1 MWLFL
6 FLWMSWPS
14 PFSLNILI
22 QHQVT
27 AELAPD
33 SQKKWEVA
41 WKDSSFGCVLPT
53 RTQNGLLSLSC
64 KAFAKWRLSGGN
76 GIMANIE
83 ASLGLLKAL
92 QTCQAGCAEQ
102 SKSWELVGASGI
114 KENKVKKCY
123 IHRDSC
129 IKYSFPKA
137 PPPQKWPSLGQ
148 LLSLDDSSLSRA
160 ALHPWR
166 VEMRWLP

>member
-1 MWLFL
+1 MWFFL

-14 PFSLNILI
+14 PFSFNVLI

-114 KENKVKKCY
+114 KENKVKK
-123 IHRDSC
+123 ILHTQRLLHQIFLS
-129 IKYSFPKA
+129 KSTS
-137 PPPQKWPSLGQ
+137 PPEMTLFGPASLI
-148 LLSLDDSSLSRA
+148 
-160 ALHPWR
+160 
-166 VEMRWLP
+166 RW

>member
-1 MWLFL
+1 MWFFL

-14 PFSLNILI
+14 PFSLNVLI

-27 AELAPD
+27 AELAPH

-114 KENKVKKCY
+114 KENKVKK
-123 IHRDSC
+123 ILHTQRLLHQIFLS
-129 IKYSFPKA
+129 KSTS
-137 PPPQKWPSLGQ
+137 PPPPLGMTLFGPASLI
-148 LLSLDDSSLSRA
+148 
-160 ALHPWR
+160 
-166 VEMRWLP
+166 RW